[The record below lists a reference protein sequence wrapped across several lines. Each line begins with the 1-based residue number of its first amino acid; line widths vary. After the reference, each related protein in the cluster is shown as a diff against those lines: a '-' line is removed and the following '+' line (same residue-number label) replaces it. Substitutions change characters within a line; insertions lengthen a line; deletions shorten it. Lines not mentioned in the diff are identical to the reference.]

1 MRAAEV
7 QRLRLPEQANSNRK
21 VFYSEAE
28 NKRSISQMELQAS
41 LSNNRRVIYQ
51 LRIVSAVLFLLSV
64 LAGGSDLTSE
74 GKA

>member
-28 NKRSISQMELQAS
+28 NKRSISQMELQAG

-64 LAGGSDLTSE
+64 LAGGSDFTSE
-74 GKA
+74 RKA